1 MRIGHIVRII
11 GARVSLFAIV
21 GMIRG
26 ARRGLRCII
35 AQVEW
40 NNLRNKVDRIIEE
53 MSSSDSPKPTDRM
66 CKLLVAGEDHRFHYH
81 PGVDPAALCRAL
93 WKTVFC
99 DSRQGGSTIAMQFV
113 RTVTGRFEWTWKRKL
128 LEVIL
133 AFRLTRH
140 VGRDRLPALYLWVGY
155 YGWGMHNFNQAC
167 LRVRIDPLSASELQS
182 AMLVAR
188 LKYPEP
194 RTMQHEQLRRIQSR
208 AAHLMSLRT
217 SSEENQLWKNS
228 AFQIR

>member
-1 MRIGHIVRII
+1 MRIGHVVRI
-11 GARVSLFAIV
+11 GGLRVSLFAIV
-21 GMIRG
+21 RMIQSGTR
-26 ARRGLRCII
+26 AIKCII

-40 NNLRNKVDRIIEE
+40 NSLRNRLDRIVAE
-53 MSSSDSPKPTDRM
+53 MESAKSPKPTQEM
-66 CKLLVAGEDHRFHYH
+66 CRLLVAGEDHRFHHH
-81 PGVDPAALCRAL
+81 PGVDPFALCRAI

-113 RTVTGRFEWTWKRKL
+113 RTLTGRREWSWKRKL
-128 LEVIL
+128 LEIIL
-133 AFRLTRH
+133 AVRLTH
-140 VGRDRLPALYLWVGY
+140 YIGRDRLPALYLWVGY

-167 LRVRIDPLSASELQS
+167 SRARVDPLSASQLDS

-188 LKYPEP
+188 LKYPES
-194 RTMQHEQLRRIQSR
+194 RTMQREQMLRIQCR

-217 SSEENQLWKNS
+217 SMEEDRLWKNS